1 MADTQTWEDFLA
13 VENVLEMS
21 DVTSDIT
28 AALQPQ
34 YSHAKR
40 FRGMAKT
47 FQDAIDATPELKS
60 FYDAIAN
67 PETAKGVFLDWW
79 GERIGVD
86 RNILVNGDYQRF
98 DDDYFRFLIYYRAAC
113 NVATD
118 TAEAANQLLS
128 RLTDTTV
135 FVVDYQDMTIS
146 SVVVIGAISDVMS
159 TVLATYGLLN
169 RPAGVLANY
178 LVIYPNE
185 EIFGF
190 QGSDLLP
197 FNQGVFNPGRTIQ
210 VQT

>member
-47 FQDAIDATPELKS
+47 FQDAIDVTPELKS

-86 RNILVNGDYQRF
+86 RNILVNGEYQRF

-135 FVVDYQDMTIS
+135 FVVDYLNMSINS
-146 SVVVIGAISDVMS
+146 IVIIGAIPDLQAA
-159 TVLATYGLLN
+159 VLATYGLLN
-169 RPAGVLANY
+169 RPAGVLTN
-178 LVIYPNE
+178 LLIIYPDE
-185 EIFGF
+185 QIFGF
-190 QGSDLLP
+190 LGQDLLP
-197 FNQGVFNPGRTIQ
+197 FDQGVFNPGREIN
-210 VQT
+210 VG

>member
-1 MADTQTWEDFLA
+1 MADTQTWEDFIA

-21 DVTSDIT
+21 DVASDIT

-47 FQDAIDATPELKS
+47 FHDALDATPELKS

-67 PETAKGVFLDWW
+67 PETAKGIFLDWW
-79 GERIGVD
+79 GKRIGVD
-86 RNILVNGDYQRF
+86 RNIKVNGEYRRF
-98 DDDYFRFLIYYRAAC
+98 DDDHFRFLIYYRAAC

-135 FVVDYQDMTIS
+135 FVVDYLNMSIN
-146 SVVVIGAISDVMS
+146 SVVVIGSISDLQA
-159 TVLATYGLLN
+159 TVLAQYGLLN
-169 RPAGVLANY
+169 RPAGVLTN
-178 LVIYPNE
+178 LLIIYPDE
-185 EIFGF
+185 QMFGF
-190 QGSDLLP
+190 LGQDLLP
-197 FNQGVFNPGRTIQ
+197 FDQGVFNPGREIN
-210 VQT
+210 VG

>member
-1 MADTQTWEDFLA
+1 MADTPTWDDFLA
-13 VENVLEMS
+13 PENALELR

-86 RNILVNGDYQRF
+86 RNILVNGEYQRF

-135 FVVDYQDMTIS
+135 FVVDYLNMSINS
-146 SVVVIGAISDVMS
+146 IVIIGAIPDLQAA
-159 TVLATYGLLN
+159 VLATYGLLN
-169 RPAGVLANY
+169 RPAGVLTN
-178 LVIYPNE
+178 LLIIYPDE
-185 EIFGF
+185 QIFGF
-190 QGSDLLP
+190 LGQDLLP
-197 FNQGVFNPGRTIQ
+197 FDQGVFNPGRKINIG
-210 VQT
+210 

>member
-13 VENVLEMS
+13 VENVLEIS

-86 RNILVNGDYQRF
+86 RNILVNGEYHRF

-135 FVVDYQDMTIS
+135 FVVDYLNMSINS
-146 SVVVIGAISDVMS
+146 IVIVGAIPDLQAA
-159 TVLATYGLLN
+159 VLATYGLLN
-169 RPAGVLANY
+169 RPAGVLTN
-178 LVIYPNE
+178 LLIIYPDE
-185 EIFGF
+185 QIFGF
-190 QGSDLLP
+190 LGQDLLP
-197 FNQGVFNPGRTIQ
+197 FDQGVFNPGREINIG
-210 VQT
+210 

>member
-86 RNILVNGDYQRF
+86 RNILINGEYQRF

-135 FVVDYQDMTIS
+135 FVVDYLNMSINS
-146 SVVVIGAISDVMS
+146 IVIIGAIPDLQAA
-159 TVLATYGLLN
+159 VLATYGLLN
-169 RPAGVLANY
+169 RPAGVLTN
-178 LVIYPNE
+178 LLIIYPDE
-185 EIFGF
+185 QIFGF
-190 QGSDLLP
+190 LGQDLLP
-197 FNQGVFNPGRTIQ
+197 FDQGVFNPGREIN
-210 VQT
+210 VG

>member
-86 RNILVNGDYQRF
+86 RNILVNGEYQRF

-135 FVVDYQDMTIS
+135 FVVDYLNMSINS
-146 SVVVIGAISDVMS
+146 IVIIGAIPDLQAA
-159 TVLATYGLLN
+159 VLATYGLLN
-169 RPAGVLANY
+169 RPAGVLTN
-178 LVIYPNE
+178 LLIIYPDE
-185 EIFGF
+185 QIFGF
-190 QGSDLLP
+190 LGQDLLP
-197 FNQGVFNPGRTIQ
+197 FDQGVFNPGRKINIG
-210 VQT
+210 

>member
-1 MADTQTWEDFLA
+1 MADTQTWEDFIA
-13 VENVLEMS
+13 VENALEMS
-21 DVTSDIT
+21 DVASDIT

-86 RNILVNGDYQRF
+86 RNILVNGEYQRF

-135 FVVDYQDMTIS
+135 FVVDYLNMSINS
-146 SVVVIGAISDVMS
+146 IVIVGAIPDLQAA
-159 TVLATYGLLN
+159 VLATYGLLN
-169 RPAGVLANY
+169 RPAGVLTN
-178 LVIYPNE
+178 LLIIYPDE
-185 EIFGF
+185 QMFGF
-190 QGSDLLP
+190 LGQDLLP
-197 FNQGVFNPGRTIQ
+197 FDQGVFNPGREIN
-210 VQT
+210 VG

>member
-86 RNILVNGDYQRF
+86 RNILVNGEYQRF

-135 FVVDYQDMTIS
+135 FVVDYLNMSINS
-146 SVVVIGAISDVMS
+146 IVIIGAIPDLQAA
-159 TVLATYGLLN
+159 VLATYGLLN
-169 RPAGVLANY
+169 RPAGVLTN
-178 LVIYPNE
+178 LLIIYPDE
-185 EIFGF
+185 QMFGF
-190 QGSDLLP
+190 LGQDLLP
-197 FNQGVFNPGRTIQ
+197 FDQGVFNPGREIN
-210 VQT
+210 VG

>member
-86 RNILVNGDYQRF
+86 RNILVNGEYQRF

-135 FVVDYQDMTIS
+135 FVVDYLNMSINS
-146 SVVVIGAISDVMS
+146 IVIIGAIPDLQAA
-159 TVLATYGLLN
+159 VLATYGLLN
-169 RPAGVLANY
+169 RPAGVLTN
-178 LVIYPNE
+178 LLIIYPDE
-185 EIFGF
+185 QIFGF
-190 QGSDLLP
+190 LGQDLLP
-197 FNQGVFNPGRTIQ
+197 FDQGVFNPGREIN
-210 VQT
+210 VG

>member
-1 MADTQTWEDFLA
+1 MADTQTWEDFIA
-13 VENVLEMS
+13 VENALEMS
-21 DVTSDIT
+21 DVASDIT

-86 RNILVNGDYQRF
+86 RNILVNGEYQRF

-135 FVVDYQDMTIS
+135 FVVDYLNMSINS
-146 SVVVIGAISDVMS
+146 IVIIGAIPDLQAA
-159 TVLATYGLLN
+159 VLATYGLLN
-169 RPAGVLANY
+169 RPAGVLTN
-178 LVIYPNE
+178 LLIIYPDE
-185 EIFGF
+185 QIFGF
-190 QGSDLLP
+190 LGQDLLP
-197 FNQGVFNPGRTIQ
+197 FDQGVFNPGREIN
-210 VQT
+210 VG

>member
-86 RNILVNGDYQRF
+86 RNILVNGEYQRF

-128 RLTDTTV
+128 RLTDATV
-135 FVVDYQDMTIS
+135 FVVDYLNMSINS
-146 SVVVIGAISDVMS
+146 IVIIGAIPDLQAA
-159 TVLATYGLLN
+159 VLATYGLLN
-169 RPAGVLANY
+169 RPAGVLTN
-178 LVIYPNE
+178 LLIIYPDE
-185 EIFGF
+185 QIFGF
-190 QGSDLLP
+190 LGQDLLP
-197 FNQGVFNPGRTIQ
+197 FDQGVFNPGREIN
-210 VQT
+210 VG

>member
-86 RNILVNGDYQRF
+86 RNILVNGEYQRF

-135 FVVDYQDMTIS
+135 FVVDYLNMSINS
-146 SVVVIGAISDVMS
+146 IVIIGAIPDLQAA
-159 TVLATYGLLN
+159 VLATYGLLN
-169 RPAGVLANY
+169 RPAGVLTN
-178 LVIYPNE
+178 LLIIYPDE
-185 EIFGF
+185 QIFGF
-190 QGSDLLP
+190 LGQDLLP
-197 FNQGVFNPGRTIQ
+197 FDQGVFNPGREINIG
-210 VQT
+210 

>member
-28 AALQPQ
+28 SALQPQ

-86 RNILVNGDYQRF
+86 RNILVNGEYQRF

-128 RLTDTTV
+128 RLTDATV
-135 FVVDYQDMTIS
+135 FVVDYLNMSINS
-146 SVVVIGAISDVMS
+146 IVIIGAIPDLQAA
-159 TVLATYGLLN
+159 VLATYGLLN
-169 RPAGVLANY
+169 RPAGVLTN
-178 LVIYPNE
+178 LLIIYPDE
-185 EIFGF
+185 QIFGF
-190 QGSDLLP
+190 LGQDLLP
-197 FNQGVFNPGRTIQ
+197 FDQGVFNPGREINIG
-210 VQT
+210 

>member
-13 VENVLEMS
+13 VENALEMS
-21 DVTSDIT
+21 DVASDIT

-135 FVVDYQDMTIS
+135 FVVDYLNMSINS
-146 SVVVIGAISDVMS
+146 IVIIGAIPDLQAA
-159 TVLATYGLLN
+159 VLATYGLLN
-169 RPAGVLANY
+169 RPAGVLTN
-178 LVIYPNE
+178 LLIIYPDE
-185 EIFGF
+185 QIFGF
-190 QGSDLLP
+190 LGQDLLP
-197 FNQGVFNPGRTIQ
+197 FDQGVFNPGREIN
-210 VQT
+210 VG